1 MSNKNTGAAAAA
13 GFGVAFVFAGIALPL
28 QELDLLALRWSL
40 ILPLIV
46 ITAGLV
52 VVFSGLVGAHH
63 SRTG

>member
-1 MSNKNTGAAAAA
+1 
-13 GFGVAFVFAGIALPL
+13 VAFVLAGIALLL

-52 VVFSGLVGAHH
+52 VVFSGLVGAHR